1 LIDGKV
7 GDIVKEPSGNN
18 SCESVA
24 ASTLRELRE
33 LAESSDDPGEFR
45 ELIDL
50 FLGELDSGLAS
61 MRKALAQGNGE
72 ELTKLAHSL
81 KGASASMGAG
91 GLALLCRTLEETAM
105 NTDLPGAE
113 VQLKQIEREVYIVRE
128 TLEKE
133 SSG

>member
-1 LIDGKV
+1 
-7 GDIVKEPSGNN
+7 
-18 SCESVA
+18 
-24 ASTLRELRE
+24 LRELRE

>member
-1 LIDGKV
+1 M
-7 GDIVKEPSGNN
+7 VKELSGIN
-18 SCESVA
+18 SRESVA

-33 LAESSDDPGEFR
+33 LADSSDDPGQFR

-50 FLGELDSGLAS
+50 FIGELESGLAS

-72 ELTKLAHSL
+72 ELAKLAHSL

-91 GLALLCRTLEETAM
+91 GLASLCHTLEETAR
-105 NTDLPGAE
+105 NTELQGAE
-113 VQLKQIEREVYIVRE
+113 AQLKQIESEVCIVRE

-133 SSG
+133 TSS